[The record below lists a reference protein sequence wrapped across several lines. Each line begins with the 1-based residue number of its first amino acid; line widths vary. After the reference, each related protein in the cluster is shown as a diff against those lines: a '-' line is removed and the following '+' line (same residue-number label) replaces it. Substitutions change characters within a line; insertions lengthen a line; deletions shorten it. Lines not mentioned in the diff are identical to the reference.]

1 MNEDKSRVLLWAGA
15 ACLTMGWIAE
25 ITAAAFGPVPAW
37 PNWLMLVAV
46 TGLVAS
52 NLLRLNPAKGVPRG
66 CNGAPDGCS
75 GDRHARRAPMISLA
89 GPKL

>member
-52 NLLRLNPAKGVPRG
+52 NLLRSTRPRVYLVVAMALLTVVAAIG
-66 CNGAPDGCS
+66 MLGAH
-75 GDRHARRAPMISLA
+75 R
-89 GPKL
+89 